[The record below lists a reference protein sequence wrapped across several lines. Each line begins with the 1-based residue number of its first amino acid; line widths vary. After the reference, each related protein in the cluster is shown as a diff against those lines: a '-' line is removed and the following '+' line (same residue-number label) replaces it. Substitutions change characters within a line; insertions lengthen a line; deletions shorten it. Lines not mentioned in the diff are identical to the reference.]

1 MNAMKTRGSYEKRD
15 ETTIDRIRS
24 TDRFALNDRE
34 LSMGKGRLDS
44 QNILYM
50 YSCCRFSVRGRNPAS
65 SREPVKRIVAA
76 TYCGRINWENWE
88 EHRCDL
94 VGVWVLSA
102 SLWHFIGL
110 GPITQ
115 NKADSTRLYI
125 RGRERDIYT
134 RTSYIMYK
142 QFVKQIQLASSLCL
156 SLPRTPSSPVS
167 SNVQKESKM
176 QSRRRTDW
184 LTDWQVKSV
193 DRNLP
198 HPSQRLNAEPVRRL
212 ISLSLAIRWRCP
224 VKPLHTSPPPWLCQ
238 CKQMHWELF
247 ATCSNIIKFQNR
259 LTARGANCSFYFKQ
273 QQQRLALSLSLSDCL
288 TVSSR
293 LCCAKLIIQTEQNSS
308 SSSSSRAPWI
318 ILINP
323 AWDSISYTSIA
334 IEMSWACKLCNERRS
349 PALSAFSLTHT
360 LVLSLFLSF
369 FDCLLPWN
377 TSVAT

>member
-1 MNAMKTRGSYEKRD
+1 MR
-15 ETTIDRIRS
+15 
-24 TDRFALNDRE
+24 L
-34 LSMGKGRLDS
+34 GRCL
-44 QNILYM
+44 
-50 YSCCRFSVRGRNPAS
+50 
-65 SREPVKRIVAA
+65 
-76 TYCGRINWENWE
+76 
-88 EHRCDL
+88 
-94 VGVWVLSA
+94 
-102 SLWHFIGL
+102 GL
-110 GPITQ
+110 
-115 NKADSTRLYI
+115 K
-125 RGRERDIYT
+125 
-134 RTSYIMYK
+134 
-142 QFVKQIQLASSLCL
+142 CL
-156 SLPRTPSSPVS
+156 SLAFHWTWPYNPKQGRQYTSIYTGERERYIYANILHNVQAICKANSISFFALSQSSPPPVS

-198 HPSQRLNAEPVRRL
+198 RPASQRLNAEPVRRL
-212 ISLSLAIRWRCP
+212 ISLSLAIRWRSP
-224 VKPLHTSPPPWLCQ
+224 VPPPPCLCQ

-288 TVSSR
+288 TVSSP

-308 SSSSSRAPWI
+308 SSNSSRAPWI

-369 FDCLLPWN
+369 FLW
-377 TSVAT
+377 SFVAVKYFSCNLNENLFCQ

>member
-1 MNAMKTRGSYEKRD
+1 MAELTERTEKN
-15 ETTIDRIRS
+15 IDA
-24 TDRFALNDRE
+24 TLGLKC
-34 LSMGKGRLDS
+34 LSLAFHWTWP
-44 QNILYM
+44 Y
-50 YSCCRFSVRGRNPAS
+50 NP
-65 SREPVKRIVAA
+65 KQ
-76 TYCGRINWENWE
+76 G
-88 EHRCDL
+88 
-94 VGVWVLSA
+94 
-102 SLWHFIGL
+102 
-110 GPITQ
+110 TQ
-115 NKADSTRLYI
+115 YTSIYT
-125 RGRERDIYT
+125 GERERDIYAN
-134 RTSYIMYK
+134 I
-142 QFVKQIQLASSLCL
+142 LH
-156 SLPRTPSSPVS
+156 
-167 SNVQKESKM
+167 NVQAICKANSISFFALS
-176 QSRRRTDW
+176 QSTPPQSQVMCKRKVKCKADDGQ
-184 LTDWQVKSV
+184 TDWQIDKSSQLTETCPAPP
-193 DRNLP
+193 RNDLTPNQFVVWLASLWQSDDAPFPLP
-198 HPSQRLNAEPVRRL
+198 
-212 ISLSLAIRWRCP
+212 C
-224 VKPLHTSPPPWLCQ
+224 LCQ

-288 TVSSR
+288 TVSSP

-360 LVLSLFLSF
+360 LLLSLFLSF